1 VAAAGEATGQAVQ
14 AAQAVKQQEQM
25 ELPVR
30 VAVAAEV
37 IKSPEV
43 VADSRMDALAPAR
56 QDHQELA
63 EQEVHVPI
71 PVAVAAAVTMA
82 AVAAAA
88 IMTCAVMTA
97 AVVVADQATPIRLL
111 QQEQFIPGAI
121 MPGMDK

>member
-1 VAAAGEATGQAVQ
+1 MAAAGEATGQAVQ

-37 IKSPEV
+37 IKLPEV

-71 PVAVAAAVTMA
+71 PAVAVAVVTMVEAVAAATMTYMVWT
-82 AVAAAA
+82 VAAAA
-88 IMTCAVMTA
+88 
-97 AVVVADQATPIRLL
+97 ADQATPIRLL
-111 QQEQFIPGAI
+111 QQEQFIPRVI